1 MNPAF
6 SAGTLPVWRH
16 PIRERTSHRGI
27 DMLDGVY
34 KTSRSTTLA
43 EGDAVPGYPGM
54 IIMGLDKTDSGI
66 SREWQISAEGSLDA
80 TYPTKI
86 IGRSKT
92 RTLESGWDERSESHL
107 TWQAEWLSCTAT
119 ASTDV
124 ISCASHPFSNTQRV
138 MFRNLTG
145 GAGITGKSSTS
156 NGTVYYVIDSASGTF
171 KVSLT
176 SGGSAVNITTD
187 MTVGQVIA
195 AEYAL
200 GSPHRTYPYLFLC
213 NNTQSDDNTD
223 WQRCELVWRGLE
235 ETKPYKRTI
244 NGAAVSSTSRFV
256 GLVTLTS
263 DILIGYP
270 PTDSGSDA
278 SLSGTDLEVEYD
290 AASLSLTDTYLTTTE
305 PPTEYIGQF
314 WSPPSPPDVV
324 VLSIT
329 TTGAPLKYYWPY
341 GWKVDSM
348 PIEKIPGCDVWTVSI
363 NYRYQVPSIPTAAA

>member
-6 SAGTLPVWRH
+6 SAGTLPLWRH
-16 PIRERTSHRGI
+16 PILIDTDHRSI
-27 DMLDGVY
+27 DRLSGTF
-34 KTSRSTTLA
+34 KTAIGTTLA
-43 EGDAVPGYPGM
+43 EGDAVPGFPGM
-54 IIMGLDKTDSGI
+54 IIMRLGHTTSGI
-66 SREWQISAEGSLDA
+66 SRDWQISAEGSLDA

-124 ISCASHPFSNTQRV
+124 ISCAAHPFSNTQRV

-156 NGTVYYVIDSASGTF
+156 NGTVYYVIDAASGTF

-200 GSPHRTYPYLFLC
+200 GSPHRSYPYLFLC

-256 GLVTLTS
+256 GIATITS
-263 DILIGYP
+263 DILTGYP

-290 AASLSLTDTYLTTTE
+290 ASSVALTDTYLTTTE
-305 PPTEYIGQF
+305 PRTDYIGF
-314 WSPPSPPDVV
+314 PWVPPDPPDVFIF
-324 VLSIT
+324 SING
-329 TTGAPLKYYWPY
+329 TGAPLKYFWPS

-348 PIEKIPGCDVWTVSI
+348 NVEKIPGADVWIVSV
-363 NYRYQVPSIPTAAA
+363 NYRYQIPSIPTAAV